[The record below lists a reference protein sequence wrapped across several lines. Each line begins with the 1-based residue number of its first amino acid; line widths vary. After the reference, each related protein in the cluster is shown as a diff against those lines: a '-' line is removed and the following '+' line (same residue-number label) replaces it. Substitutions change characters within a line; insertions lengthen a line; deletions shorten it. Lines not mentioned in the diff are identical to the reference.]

1 MSPADM
7 MDEYLDSLEMREEE
21 DFEISSEDRKEAA
34 IVEVERRAEFFKLP
48 ENKGRQGQLQAE
60 LRCLTNMEIWDKEQ
74 NFEI

>member
-60 LRCLTNMEIWDKEQ
+60 LRCLTSMEIWNKEI
-74 NFEI
+74 NL